1 MHVNIES
8 RKSSHG
14 SINTRARTGL
24 GSDGERSKAWLNE
37 WLSAPVQ
44 LGGVKGG
51 VKEERLCT
59 SPDSHVAILTDHC
72 ISLFQMVS
80 LGKEASPCSYL
91 VSFTG
96 QWSQVNRGLSCS
108 LSITSVTYTD
118 PSVSSPDSR
127 EMSGSNGREGI
138 CGSQTLWLTPIF
150 FGAILEVLIWFSILG
165 TQ

>member
-1 MHVNIES
+1 MAQLIPEPEQNWGVMGRGARLDWTNGSLLLYSLVVLRVGWRRSVCVHHLIHMLPFSLITASHCFRWFLYE
-8 RKSSHG
+8 RKPLHAV
-14 SINTRARTGL
+14 I
-24 GSDGERSKAWLNE
+24 W
-37 WLSAPVQ
+37 
-44 LGGVKGG
+44 
-51 VKEERLCT
+51 
-59 SPDSHVAILTDHC
+59 
-72 ISLFQMVS
+72 
-80 LGKEASPCSYL
+80 

-118 PSVSSPDSR
+118 PSLSSPDSR